1 MTKQEYNKY
10 IQSFNERG
18 YKFVEGQCSNEGY
31 YYKVIESRKDIGS
44 DSRVDCLLVFNFYDL
59 ADSCDGGVHQSIEP
73 SVMVTSNT
81 GERLDLTISHPKY
94 SIEEYERIVKE
105 FMNFV
110 DIHINIK

>member
-44 DSRVDCLLVFNFYDL
+44 DSGVDCLLVFNFYDL
-59 ADSCDGGVHQSIEP
+59 ADSCDGGGASINR
-73 SVMVTSNT
+73 TF
-81 GERLDLTISHPKY
+81 GY
-94 SIEEYERIVKE
+94 GYEQHRRAIG
-105 FMNFV
+105 FNNFTPQV
-110 DIHINIK
+110 QH

>member
-10 IQSFNERG
+10 IQAFNERD

-31 YYKVIESRKDIGS
+31 YYKVIDHREDSDS

-81 GERLDLTISHPKY
+81 GGRLDLTISHPKY
-94 SIEEYERIVKE
+94 SIEECERIAKE
-105 FMNFV
+105 FMKFV

>member
-10 IQSFNERG
+10 IQAFNERG

-31 YYKVIESRKDIGS
+31 YYKVIESRKDIAG

-81 GERLDLTISHPKY
+81 GGRLDLTISHPKY
-94 SIEEYERIVKE
+94 SIEEYEHIAKE
-105 FMNFV
+105 FMKFV